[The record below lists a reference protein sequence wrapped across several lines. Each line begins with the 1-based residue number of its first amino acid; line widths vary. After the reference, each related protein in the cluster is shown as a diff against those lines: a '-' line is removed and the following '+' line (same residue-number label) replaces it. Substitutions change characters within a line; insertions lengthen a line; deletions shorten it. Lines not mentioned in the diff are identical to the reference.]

1 MITVLV
7 LMISLLKFLSQK
19 LTLTNSVNQNIF
31 MFVNKMNRIKV
42 TLLIIF
48 TLLSMNAHAAEQ
60 KPLISLY
67 TLGENNNN
75 KSVKISV
82 QSILNQG
89 GFLIKDGNSAI
100 KNLNLKKTKNLDKL
114 LQNSDILSDIIDA
127 ELIITLKLNYQRINK
142 LSSSVYISSEI
153 YNTQTKNYISTWST
167 PRKIIR
173 FPKECNYICV
183 NLILS
188 EKVILLSDQLGNSIL
203 RILDAK
209 LKEDQNYSN
218 ISKVYNFKFY
228 DFKEKDIIYLTD
240 IMVNEFPGFIKI
252 TNEQSFGKQ
261 NSWSYYS
268 SADLLKL
275 KKWLVIS
282 LSDIGLNLENDYE
295 LSVSDNNIFVKKF
308 PSFNSMGSKGNSKK
322 FN

>member
-1 MITVLV
+1 
-7 LMISLLKFLSQK
+7 
-19 LTLTNSVNQNIF
+19 

-48 TLLSMNAHAAEQ
+48 TLLSMNAHTAEQ

-67 TLGENNNN
+67 ILGENNNN

>member
-1 MITVLV
+1 
-7 LMISLLKFLSQK
+7 
-19 LTLTNSVNQNIF
+19 
-31 MFVNKMNRIKV
+31 MFVNKMNRIKA

-67 TLGENNNN
+67 ILGENNNN

-167 PRKIIR
+167 PRKIIN
-173 FPKECNYICV
+173 FPKDCNDICV

-252 TNEQSFGKQ
+252 TNEQSFAKQ

-275 KKWLVIS
+275 KKWVVIS

>member
-1 MITVLV
+1 
-7 LMISLLKFLSQK
+7 
-19 LTLTNSVNQNIF
+19 
-31 MFVNKMNRIKV
+31 MFVNKMNRIKT

-67 TLGENNNN
+67 ILGENNNN

-82 QSILNQG
+82 QSILNEG

-167 PRKIIR
+167 PRKIIN
-173 FPKECNYICV
+173 FPKDCNDICV

-252 TNEQSFGKQ
+252 TNEQSFAKQ

-275 KKWLVIS
+275 KKWVVIS

-295 LSVSDNNIFVKKF
+295 LSISDNNIFVKKF

>member
-1 MITVLV
+1 M
-7 LMISLLKFLSQK
+7 
-19 LTLTNSVNQNIF
+19 LTNSVNQNIF
-31 MFVNKMNRIKV
+31 MFVNKMNKIKA
-42 TLLIIF
+42 TLLIIIL
-48 TLLSMNAHAAEQ
+48 TLLSMNAHTAEQ

-67 TLGENNNN
+67 ILGENNNN

-100 KNLNLKKTKNLDKL
+100 KNINLKKTKNLDKL

-167 PRKIIR
+167 PRKIIN
-173 FPKECNYICV
+173 FPKDCNDICV

-203 RILDAK
+203 RILEAK
-209 LKEDQNYSN
+209 LKEDKNYSN

-228 DFKEKDIIYLTD
+228 DFKYKDIIYLTD

-252 TNEQSFGKQ
+252 RNEQSFGKQ

-282 LSDIGLNLENDYE
+282 LSDIGLNIEKDYD
-295 LSVSDNNIFVKKF
+295 LSVFDNNIFVKKI
-308 PSFNSMGSKGNSKK
+308 PSFKSMGSKGNSKK

>member
-1 MITVLV
+1 
-7 LMISLLKFLSQK
+7 
-19 LTLTNSVNQNIF
+19 
-31 MFVNKMNRIKV
+31 MNRKIAI
-42 TLLIIF
+42 LLIIF
-48 TLLSMNAHAAEQ
+48 SSLISMNAHSVEQ

-67 TLGENNNN
+67 VLGENKNN
-75 KSVKISV
+75 KSIKISV
-82 QSILNQG
+82 QSILNQS
-89 GFLIKDGNSAI
+89 GFVINDGNRAI
-100 KNLNLKKTKNLDKL
+100 KNLNLNNTKNLDKL
-114 LQNSDILSDIIDA
+114 LENSDILNDIIDA

-153 YNTQTKNYISTWST
+153 YNTQTKNYISSWST
-167 PRKIIR
+167 PRKIIN
-173 FPKECNYICV
+173 FPKDCNDICV

-209 LKEDQNYSN
+209 LKEQKNNSN

-240 IMVNEFPGFIKI
+240 IMVNEFPGYIKI

-282 LSDIGLNLENDYE
+282 LSDIGLNIENDYE
-295 LSVSDNNIFVKKF
+295 LLVSDNNIFVKKF

>member
-1 MITVLV
+1 
-7 LMISLLKFLSQK
+7 
-19 LTLTNSVNQNIF
+19 
-31 MFVNKMNRIKV
+31 MFVNKMNRKIAI
-42 TLLIIF
+42 LLIIF
-48 TLLSMNAHAAEQ
+48 SSLISMNAHSVEQ

-67 TLGENNNN
+67 VLGENKNN
-75 KSVKISV
+75 KSIKISV
-82 QSILNQG
+82 QSILNQS
-89 GFLIKDGNSAI
+89 GFVINDGNRAI
-100 KNLNLKKTKNLDKL
+100 KNLNLKNTKNLDKL
-114 LQNSDILSDIIDA
+114 LENSDILNDIIDA

-153 YNTQTKNYISTWST
+153 YNTQTKNYISSWST
-167 PRKIIR
+167 PRKIIN
-173 FPKECNYICV
+173 FPKDCNDICV

-209 LKEDQNYSN
+209 LKEQKNNSN

-240 IMVNEFPGFIKI
+240 IMVNEFPGYIKI

-282 LSDIGLNLENDYE
+282 LSDIGLNIENDYE
-295 LSVSDNNIFVKKF
+295 LLVSDNNIFVKKF

>member
-1 MITVLV
+1 
-7 LMISLLKFLSQK
+7 
-19 LTLTNSVNQNIF
+19 
-31 MFVNKMNRIKV
+31 MFVNKMNRIKA

-67 TLGENNNN
+67 ILGENNNN

-167 PRKIIR
+167 PRKIIN
-173 FPKECNYICV
+173 FPKDCNDICV

-209 LKEDQNYSN
+209 LKEHQNYSN

-252 TNEQSFGKQ
+252 TNEQSFAKQ

-275 KKWLVIS
+275 KKWVVIS

>member
-1 MITVLV
+1 
-7 LMISLLKFLSQK
+7 
-19 LTLTNSVNQNIF
+19 
-31 MFVNKMNRIKV
+31 MFVNKMNRIKA

-67 TLGENNNN
+67 ILGENNNN

-228 DFKEKDIIYLTD
+228 DFKEKDIIYITD

-252 TNEQSFGKQ
+252 TNEQSFAKQ

-275 KKWLVIS
+275 KKWVVIS

>member
-1 MITVLV
+1 
-7 LMISLLKFLSQK
+7 
-19 LTLTNSVNQNIF
+19 
-31 MFVNKMNRIKV
+31 MFVNKMNRIKA

-48 TLLSMNAHAAEQ
+48 TLLTMNAHAAEQ

-67 TLGENNNN
+67 ILGENNNN

-167 PRKIIR
+167 PRKIIN
-173 FPKECNYICV
+173 FPKDCNDICV

-252 TNEQSFGKQ
+252 TNEQSFAKQ

-275 KKWLVIS
+275 KKWVVIS

>member
-1 MITVLV
+1 
-7 LMISLLKFLSQK
+7 
-19 LTLTNSVNQNIF
+19 
-31 MFVNKMNRIKV
+31 
-42 TLLIIF
+42 
-48 TLLSMNAHAAEQ
+48 MNAHAAEQ

-67 TLGENNNN
+67 ILGENNNN

-100 KNLNLKKTKNLDKL
+100 KNLNLKKTKSLDKL

-167 PRKIIR
+167 PRKIIN
-173 FPKECNYICV
+173 FPKDCNDICI

-203 RILDAK
+203 RILEAK
-209 LKEDQNYSN
+209 LKEDQNYTN

-228 DFKEKDIIYLTD
+228 DFKYKDIIYLTD
-240 IMVNEFPGFIKI
+240 IMVNEFPGFIKM

-275 KKWLVIS
+275 KKWVVIS

-308 PSFNSMGSKGNSKK
+308 PSFNPMGSKGNSKK

>member
-1 MITVLV
+1 
-7 LMISLLKFLSQK
+7 
-19 LTLTNSVNQNIF
+19 
-31 MFVNKMNRIKV
+31 MFVNKMNRIKA

-67 TLGENNNN
+67 ILGENNNN

-100 KNLNLKKTKNLDKL
+100 KNLNLKKTKSLDKL

-167 PRKIIR
+167 PRKIIN
-173 FPKECNYICV
+173 FPKDCNDICV

-252 TNEQSFGKQ
+252 TNEQSFAKQ

-275 KKWLVIS
+275 KKWVVIS

>member
-1 MITVLV
+1 M
-7 LMISLLKFLSQK
+7 
-19 LTLTNSVNQNIF
+19 LTNSANQNIF
-31 MFVNKMNRIKV
+31 MFVNKMNRIKT
-42 TLLIIF
+42 TLLIIIL

-67 TLGENNNN
+67 ILGENNNN

-100 KNLNLKKTKNLDKL
+100 KNLNLKNTKNLDKL
-114 LQNSDILSDIIDA
+114 LKNSDILSDIVDA

-167 PRKIIR
+167 PRKIIN
-173 FPKECNYICV
+173 FPKDCNDICI
-183 NLILS
+183 NLLIS

-203 RILDAK
+203 RILEAK

-228 DFKEKDIIYLTD
+228 DFKDKDIIYLTD

-282 LSDIGLNLENDYE
+282 LSDIGLNIENDYE

>member
-1 MITVLV
+1 
-7 LMISLLKFLSQK
+7 
-19 LTLTNSVNQNIF
+19 
-31 MFVNKMNRIKV
+31 MFVNKMNRIKA

-67 TLGENNNN
+67 ILGENNNN

-114 LQNSDILSDIIDA
+114 LQNSDILSEIIDA

-167 PRKIIR
+167 PRKIIN
-173 FPKECNYICV
+173 FPKDCNDICV

-252 TNEQSFGKQ
+252 TNEQSFAKQ

-275 KKWLVIS
+275 KKWVVIS

>member
-1 MITVLV
+1 
-7 LMISLLKFLSQK
+7 
-19 LTLTNSVNQNIF
+19 
-31 MFVNKMNRIKV
+31 MFVNKMNRIKA
-42 TLLIIF
+42 TLLIIIL
-48 TLLSMNAHAAEQ
+48 TLLSMNAHTAEQ

-67 TLGENNNN
+67 ILGENNNN

-89 GFLIKDGNSAI
+89 GFLIKDGNNAI

-167 PRKIIR
+167 PRKIIN
-173 FPKECNYICV
+173 FPKDCNDICV

-203 RILDAK
+203 RILEAK

-228 DFKEKDIIYLTD
+228 DFKYKDIIYLTD

-268 SADLLKL
+268 STDLLKL

-282 LSDIGLNLENDYE
+282 LSDIGLNIEKDYD
-295 LSVSDNNIFVKKF
+295 LSVSDNNIFVKKI

>member
-1 MITVLV
+1 
-7 LMISLLKFLSQK
+7 
-19 LTLTNSVNQNIF
+19 
-31 MFVNKMNRIKV
+31 MFVNKMYRIKA

-67 TLGENNNN
+67 ILGENNNN

-100 KNLNLKKTKNLDKL
+100 KNLNLKKTKSLDKL

-167 PRKIIR
+167 PRKIIN
-173 FPKECNYICV
+173 FPKDCNDICV

-252 TNEQSFGKQ
+252 TNEQSFAKQ

-275 KKWLVIS
+275 KKWVVIS

>member
-1 MITVLV
+1 M
-7 LMISLLKFLSQK
+7 
-19 LTLTNSVNQNIF
+19 LTNSLNQNIF
-31 MFVNKMNRIKV
+31 MFVNKMNRIKA

-48 TLLSMNAHAAEQ
+48 LTLLSMNAHSDEQ

-75 KSVKISV
+75 KSIKTSI
-82 QSILNQG
+82 QSILNQE
-89 GFLIKDGNSAI
+89 GFIIKDGNSAI
-100 KNLNLKKTKNLDKL
+100 KNLNLKKIQNLDKL
-114 LQNSDILSDIIDA
+114 LQSSGILNDIIDA

-308 PSFNSMGSKGNSKK
+308 PLFNSMGSKGNSKK

>member
-1 MITVLV
+1 
-7 LMISLLKFLSQK
+7 
-19 LTLTNSVNQNIF
+19 

-48 TLLSMNAHAAEQ
+48 TLLSMNAHTAEQ

-67 TLGENNNN
+67 ILGENNNN

-167 PRKIIR
+167 PRKIIN
-173 FPKECNYICV
+173 FPKDCNDICV

-252 TNEQSFGKQ
+252 TNEQSFAKQ

>member
-1 MITVLV
+1 
-7 LMISLLKFLSQK
+7 
-19 LTLTNSVNQNIF
+19 
-31 MFVNKMNRIKV
+31 MFVNKMNRIKA

-67 TLGENNNN
+67 ILGENNNN

-153 YNTQTKNYISTWST
+153 YNTQTKSYISTWST
-167 PRKIIR
+167 PRKIIN
-173 FPKECNYICV
+173 FPKDCNDICV

-252 TNEQSFGKQ
+252 TNEQSFAKQ

-275 KKWLVIS
+275 KKWVVIS

>member
-1 MITVLV
+1 
-7 LMISLLKFLSQK
+7 
-19 LTLTNSVNQNIF
+19 
-31 MFVNKMNRIKV
+31 MFVNKMNRIKA

-48 TLLSMNAHAAEQ
+48 TLLTMNAHAAEQ

-67 TLGENNNN
+67 ILGENNNN

-167 PRKIIR
+167 PRKIIN
-173 FPKECNYICV
+173 FPKDCNDICV

-252 TNEQSFGKQ
+252 TNEQSFAKQ

-275 KKWLVIS
+275 KKWVVIS

-295 LSVSDNNIFVKKF
+295 LLVSDNNIFVKKF

>member
-1 MITVLV
+1 M
-7 LMISLLKFLSQK
+7 
-19 LTLTNSVNQNIF
+19 LTNSLNQNIF
-31 MFVNKMNRIKV
+31 MFVNKMNRIKA

-48 TLLSMNAHAAEQ
+48 LTLLSMNAHSDEQ

-75 KSVKISV
+75 KSIKTSI
-82 QSILNQG
+82 QSILNQE
-89 GFLIKDGNSAI
+89 GFIIKDGNSAI
-100 KNLNLKKTKNLDKL
+100 KNLNLKKIQNLDKL
-114 LQNSDILSDIIDA
+114 LQSSGILNDIIDA

-167 PRKIIR
+167 PRKIIN
-173 FPKECNYICV
+173 FPKDCNDICI

-252 TNEQSFGKQ
+252 TNEQSFAKQ

>member
-1 MITVLV
+1 M
-7 LMISLLKFLSQK
+7 
-19 LTLTNSVNQNIF
+19 LTNSLNQNIF
-31 MFVNKMNRIKV
+31 MFVNKMNRIKAS
-42 TLLIIF
+42 LLIIIL
-48 TLLSMNAHAAEQ
+48 TLLSMNAHSDEQ

-75 KSVKISV
+75 KSIKTSI
-82 QSILNQG
+82 QSILNQE
-89 GFLIKDGNSAI
+89 GFIIKDGNSAI
-100 KNLNLKKTKNLDKL
+100 KNLNLKKIQNLDKL
-114 LQNSDILSDIIDA
+114 LQSSGILNDIIDA

-167 PRKIIR
+167 PRKIVN
-173 FPKECNYICV
+173 FPKDCNDICV

-252 TNEQSFGKQ
+252 TNEQSFAKQ

-275 KKWLVIS
+275 KKWVVIS

>member
-1 MITVLV
+1 
-7 LMISLLKFLSQK
+7 
-19 LTLTNSVNQNIF
+19 
-31 MFVNKMNRIKV
+31 
-42 TLLIIF
+42 
-48 TLLSMNAHAAEQ
+48 MNAHSAEQ

-67 TLGENNNN
+67 VLGENKNN
-75 KSVKISV
+75 KSIKISV
-82 QSILNQG
+82 QSILNQS
-89 GFLIKDGNSAI
+89 GFVIKDGNRAI
-100 KNLNLKKTKNLDKL
+100 KNLNFKNATNLDKL
-114 LQNSDILSDIIDA
+114 LENSDILSDITDA
-127 ELIITLKLNYQRINK
+127 DLMITLKLNYQRINK
-142 LSSSVYISSEI
+142 LSTSIYISSEI
-153 YNTQTKNYISTWST
+153 YNTQTKNYISIWST
-167 PRKIIR
+167 PRKILR
-173 FPKECNYICV
+173 FPKDCDDICE

-209 LKEDQNYSN
+209 LKEQKNYSN

-228 DFKEKDIIYLTD
+228 DFRDKHIIYLTD

-268 SADLLKL
+268 STDLLKL

-282 LSDIGLNLENDYE
+282 LSEIDLNIDKDYE

-308 PSFNSMGSKGNSKK
+308 PSFNSIGSKGNSKK

>member
-1 MITVLV
+1 
-7 LMISLLKFLSQK
+7 
-19 LTLTNSVNQNIF
+19 
-31 MFVNKMNRIKV
+31 MFVNKMDRIKAI
-42 TLLIIF
+42 LLIIF
-48 TLLSMNAHAAEQ
+48 LSLISMNAHSAEQ

-67 TLGENNNN
+67 VLGENKNN
-75 KSVKISV
+75 KSIKISV
-82 QSILNQG
+82 QSILNQS
-89 GFLIKDGNSAI
+89 GFVIKDGNRAV
-100 KNLNLKKTKNLDKL
+100 KNLNFKNTTNLDKL
-114 LQNSDILSDIIDA
+114 LENSDILSDITDA
-127 ELIITLKLNYQRINK
+127 DLMITLKLNYQRINK
-142 LSSSVYISSEI
+142 LSTSIYISSEI

-167 PRKIIR
+167 PRKILR
-173 FPKECNYICV
+173 FPKDCDDICE

-209 LKEDQNYSN
+209 LKEQKNYSN

-228 DFKEKDIIYLTD
+228 DFRDKHIIYLTD

-268 SADLLKL
+268 STDLLKL

-282 LSDIGLNLENDYE
+282 LSDIGLNIEMDYD
-295 LSVSDNNIFVKKF
+295 LSVSDNNIFVKKIT
-308 PSFNSMGSKGNSKK
+308 S
-322 FN
+322 

>member
-1 MITVLV
+1 
-7 LMISLLKFLSQK
+7 
-19 LTLTNSVNQNIF
+19 
-31 MFVNKMNRIKV
+31 MFVNKMNRIKA
-42 TLLIIF
+42 TLLIIIL
-48 TLLSMNAHAAEQ
+48 TLLSMNAHTAEQ

-67 TLGENNNN
+67 ILGENNNN

-100 KNLNLKKTKNLDKL
+100 KNLNLKNTKNLDKL

-167 PRKIIR
+167 PRKIVK
-173 FPKECNYICV
+173 FPKNCDDICE

-209 LKEDQNYSN
+209 LKEQKNDSN

-228 DFKEKDIIYLTD
+228 DFKDKDIIYLTD

-282 LSDIGLNLENDYE
+282 LSDIGLNIENDYE

>member
-1 MITVLV
+1 
-7 LMISLLKFLSQK
+7 
-19 LTLTNSVNQNIF
+19 
-31 MFVNKMNRIKV
+31 MFVNKMDRTKAI
-42 TLLIIF
+42 LLIIF
-48 TLLSMNAHAAEQ
+48 LSLISMNAHSAEQ

-67 TLGENNNN
+67 VLGENKNN
-75 KSVKISV
+75 KSIKMSV
-82 QSILNQG
+82 QSILNQS
-89 GFLIKDGNSAI
+89 GFVIKDGNRAI
-100 KNLNLKKTKNLDKL
+100 KNLNFKNTTNLDKL
-114 LQNSDILSDIIDA
+114 LENSDILSDITDTD
-127 ELIITLKLNYQRINK
+127 LMITLKLNYQRINK
-142 LSSSVYISSEI
+142 LSTSIYISSEI

-167 PRKIIR
+167 PRKILR
-173 FPKECNYICV
+173 FPRDCDYICE

-209 LKEDQNYSN
+209 LKKQKNYSN
-218 ISKVYNFKFY
+218 ILKVYNFKFY
-228 DFKEKDIIYLTD
+228 GFRDKHIIYLTD

-268 SADLLKL
+268 STDLLKL

-282 LSDIGLNLENDYE
+282 LSEIDLNIDKDYE

-308 PSFNSMGSKGNSKK
+308 PSFNSIGSKGNSKK

>member
-1 MITVLV
+1 
-7 LMISLLKFLSQK
+7 
-19 LTLTNSVNQNIF
+19 

-67 TLGENNNN
+67 ILGENNNN

-167 PRKIIR
+167 PRKIVN
-173 FPKECNYICV
+173 FPKDCNDICV

-252 TNEQSFGKQ
+252 TNEQSFAKQ

-275 KKWLVIS
+275 KKWVVIS

>member
-1 MITVLV
+1 
-7 LMISLLKFLSQK
+7 
-19 LTLTNSVNQNIF
+19 
-31 MFVNKMNRIKV
+31 MFVNKMNRIKA

-67 TLGENNNN
+67 ILGENNNN

-167 PRKIIR
+167 PRKIIN
-173 FPKECNYICV
+173 FPKDCNDICV

>member
-1 MITVLV
+1 
-7 LMISLLKFLSQK
+7 
-19 LTLTNSVNQNIF
+19 
-31 MFVNKMNRIKV
+31 MFVNKMNRKIAI
-42 TLLIIF
+42 LLIIF
-48 TLLSMNAHAAEQ
+48 SSLISMNAHSVEQ

-67 TLGENNNN
+67 VLGENKNN
-75 KSVKISV
+75 KSIKISV
-82 QSILNQG
+82 QSILNQS
-89 GFLIKDGNSAI
+89 GFMINDGNRAI
-100 KNLNLKKTKNLDKL
+100 KNLNLKNTKNLDKL
-114 LQNSDILSDIIDA
+114 LENSDILNDIIDA

-153 YNTQTKNYISTWST
+153 YNTQTKNYISSWST
-167 PRKIIR
+167 PRKIIN
-173 FPKECNYICV
+173 FPKDCNDICV

-209 LKEDQNYSN
+209 LKEQKNNSN

-240 IMVNEFPGFIKI
+240 IMVNEFPGYIKI

-282 LSDIGLNLENDYE
+282 LSDIGLNIENDYE
-295 LSVSDNNIFVKKF
+295 LLVSDNNIFVKKF

>member
-1 MITVLV
+1 
-7 LMISLLKFLSQK
+7 
-19 LTLTNSVNQNIF
+19 
-31 MFVNKMNRIKV
+31 
-42 TLLIIF
+42 
-48 TLLSMNAHAAEQ
+48 MNAHSVEQ

-67 TLGENNNN
+67 VLGENKNN
-75 KSVKISV
+75 KSIKISV

-89 GFLIKDGNSAI
+89 GFLIKDGNSTI
-100 KNLNLKKTKNLDKL
+100 RNLNLKKTKNLDKL

-142 LSSSVYISSEI
+142 LSSSVYISSEM

-167 PRKIIR
+167 PRKIIN
-173 FPKECNYICV
+173 FPKDCNDICV
-183 NLILS
+183 NLLIS

-209 LKEDQNYSN
+209 LKEQKNYSN

-228 DFKEKDIIYLTD
+228 DFKDKDIIYLTD

-282 LSDIGLNLENDYE
+282 LSDIGLNIENDYE

-308 PSFNSMGSKGNSKK
+308 PSFNPMGSKGNSKK

>member
-1 MITVLV
+1 
-7 LMISLLKFLSQK
+7 
-19 LTLTNSVNQNIF
+19 
-31 MFVNKMNRIKV
+31 MFVNKMNRIKA

-67 TLGENNNN
+67 ILGENNNN

-252 TNEQSFGKQ
+252 TNEQSFAKQ

-275 KKWLVIS
+275 KKWVVIS

>member
-1 MITVLV
+1 
-7 LMISLLKFLSQK
+7 
-19 LTLTNSVNQNIF
+19 
-31 MFVNKMNRIKV
+31 
-42 TLLIIF
+42 
-48 TLLSMNAHAAEQ
+48 MNAHAAEQ

-67 TLGENNNN
+67 ILGENNNN

-167 PRKIIR
+167 PRKIIN
-173 FPKECNYICV
+173 FPKDCNDICV

-252 TNEQSFGKQ
+252 TNEQSFAKQ

-275 KKWLVIS
+275 KKWVVIS

>member
-1 MITVLV
+1 
-7 LMISLLKFLSQK
+7 
-19 LTLTNSVNQNIF
+19 
-31 MFVNKMNRIKV
+31 MFVNKMDRIKAI
-42 TLLIIF
+42 LLIIF
-48 TLLSMNAHAAEQ
+48 LSLISMNAHSAEQ

-67 TLGENNNN
+67 VLGENKNN
-75 KSVKISV
+75 KSIKISV
-82 QSILNQG
+82 QSILNQS
-89 GFLIKDGNSAI
+89 GFVIKDGNRAI
-100 KNLNLKKTKNLDKL
+100 KNLNFKNATNLDKL
-114 LQNSDILSDIIDA
+114 LENSDILSDITDA
-127 ELIITLKLNYQRINK
+127 DLMITLKLNYQRINK
-142 LSSSVYISSEI
+142 LSTSIYISSEI

-167 PRKIIR
+167 PRKILR
-173 FPKECNYICV
+173 FPKDCDDICE

-209 LKEDQNYSN
+209 LKEQKNYSN

-228 DFKEKDIIYLTD
+228 DFKYKHIIYLTD

-261 NSWSYYS
+261 HSWSYYS
-268 SADLLKL
+268 STDLLKL
-275 KKWLVIS
+275 KKWLLIS
-282 LSDIGLNLENDYE
+282 LSDIDLNIDKDYE

-308 PSFNSMGSKGNSKK
+308 PSFNSIGSKGNSKK

>member
-1 MITVLV
+1 
-7 LMISLLKFLSQK
+7 
-19 LTLTNSVNQNIF
+19 
-31 MFVNKMNRIKV
+31 MFVNKMNRIKA

-67 TLGENNNN
+67 ILGENNNN

-100 KNLNLKKTKNLDKL
+100 KNLNLKKTQNLDKL

-167 PRKIIR
+167 PRKIIN
-173 FPKECNYICV
+173 FPKDCNDICV

-252 TNEQSFGKQ
+252 TNEQSFAKQ

-275 KKWLVIS
+275 KKWVVIS

>member
-1 MITVLV
+1 
-7 LMISLLKFLSQK
+7 
-19 LTLTNSVNQNIF
+19 
-31 MFVNKMNRIKV
+31 MFVNKMNRKIAI
-42 TLLIIF
+42 LLIIF
-48 TLLSMNAHAAEQ
+48 SSLISMNAHSVEQ

-67 TLGENNNN
+67 VLGENKNN
-75 KSVKISV
+75 KSIKISV
-82 QSILNQG
+82 QSILNQS
-89 GFLIKDGNSAI
+89 GFVINDGNRAI
-100 KNLNLKKTKNLDKL
+100 KNLNLNNTKNLDKL
-114 LQNSDILSDIIDA
+114 LENSDILNDIIDA

-153 YNTQTKNYISTWST
+153 YNTQTKNYISSWST
-167 PRKIIR
+167 PRKIIN
-173 FPKECNYICV
+173 FPKDCNDICV

-209 LKEDQNYSN
+209 LKEQKNNSN

-240 IMVNEFPGFIKI
+240 IMVNEFPGYIKI

-282 LSDIGLNLENDYE
+282 LSDIGLNIENDYE
-295 LSVSDNNIFVKKF
+295 LLVSDNNIFVKKF

>member
-1 MITVLV
+1 M
-7 LMISLLKFLSQK
+7 
-19 LTLTNSVNQNIF
+19 LTNSINQNIF
-31 MFVNKMNRIKV
+31 MFVNKMNRIKA

-48 TLLSMNAHAAEQ
+48 LTLLSMNAHSDEQ

-75 KSVKISV
+75 KSIKTSI
-82 QSILNQG
+82 QSILNQE
-89 GFLIKDGNSAI
+89 GFIIKDGNSAI
-100 KNLNLKKTKNLDKL
+100 KNLNLKKIQNLDKL
-114 LQNSDILSDIIDA
+114 LQSSGILNDIIDA

-275 KKWLVIS
+275 KKWVVIS